1 MYAVEVDGN
10 PEVYPMA
17 KRPVK
22 LVLRSNPVIMAIVLA
37 AVIIA
42 TVATV
47 CLQNSLEDSRS
58 QYEAMRLQAAALEA
72 ANEELISDISDLGSV
87 ESAIKIAEE
96 ELGLV
101 CPDTVVFT
109 PAID

>member
-1 MYAVEVDGN
+1 
-10 PEVYPMA
+10 MA

-22 LVLRSNPVIMAIVLA
+22 LVFRSHPAIMAIILVLVILA
-37 AVIIA
+37 TIAVVSVQS
-42 TVATV
+42 TLDE
-47 CLQNSLEDSRS
+47 CQNRFEML
-58 QYEAMRLQAAALEA
+58 RLQAAALESE
-72 ANEELISDISDLGSV
+72 NETLASDIDNLGSI

-101 CPDTVVFT
+101 CPDTVIFN